1 MPTHSYKNKNKQTN
15 EWDRIIDQ
23 FHLRNYHN
31 MLYSKT
37 AYPPITPIYT
47 LYTLHNH
54 FSIAFCPWSA
64 KKIWWNKI
72 KDNLLMQ
79 IISI

>member
-1 MPTHSYKNKNKQTN
+1 MPTHSYKKTKNKQTN

-47 LYTLHNH
+47 LYT
-54 FSIAFCPWSA
+54 
-64 KKIWWNKI
+64 
-72 KDNLLMQ
+72 
-79 IISI
+79 